1 MFPDNV
7 QKKEINKWNRTGM
20 KKTEWTNKKKKVDEI
35 KMSYYVSKRRR
46 NADLKWTEVKMN
58 EDQHRSTTNTT
69 TTKSQMG
76 H

>member
-1 MFPDNV
+1 MKQDGDEKNRV
-7 QKKEINKWNRTGM
+7 NKL
-20 KKTEWTNKKKKVDEI
+20 KKKVDEI